1 MCSTLAKFVN
11 ISKKNKTD
19 MSKMKPKMTNKAL
32 HRKIAFS
39 FAFFVLVIVCM
50 AGIVFIERKRL
61 MEIEENTSA
70 ARKTHWDIYYAHQY
84 ITRLAMLGET
94 VAGWNCSDYDDY
106 HKTTLLVDSIL
117 HEISKGNPSCVPSE
131 QIDSLRTL
139 LHTKELHMYLLMRA
153 FHRLSKS
160 DSLLITGLQTIN
172 SHAIDGLVQTGKSG
186 LFPMPQI
193 MELKFLNEDLIRTQE
208 KRMFDFED
216 GSRRISQD
224 NANINVRLLNL
235 IATLDS
241 QIRKEFQNKERN
253 LDEMRQTSMNLISI
267 IIVTTCLLLVLAY
280 VLIQRDVRQRIEIQK
295 RLEESLKQNRMLLS
309 MREKVLLTVSHDIR
323 GPLNTITGSA
333 ELAQNTRDKKKRNCY
348 ITNILDTSRHILK
361 LVNNLLDLSRL
372 NQSKETPNLVPFH
385 LEELLQR
392 IVSFY
397 SQETNKK
404 GLLFRYSF
412 DNLPTAVLN
421 DPDRIEQILDNLISN
436 AIKFTPDGTVCLQ
449 ASYHHGI
456 LLLRVQDTGIG
467 MNQLTIRRVFNPFEK
482 AAPHISAEGF
492 GLGLSI
498 VKGIV
503 NLLGGK
509 ISVSSTEGIGS
520 CFEVSIPMSETN
532 LNKEI
537 PSPVRT
543 FSGILPKRVIAID
556 DDPLQLAV
564 MKEMLERNGVDCITC
579 STAKDV
585 VKAMRE
591 KDYDLLLSDIQ
602 MIGTSGFELLDLLR
616 NSTVGNSRTIP
627 VVAMTA
633 RGDRGNEVFLKAGF
647 AACIYKPFSSSELIS
662 LISTITTSLPV
673 ERKRIDFSA
682 MLSEVSD
689 KKRLLDSFI
698 SQSEKDKRELDM
710 ALKLKDR
717 KKLREITH
725 RMQPM
730 WELLQMKE
738 LLSAYRVL
746 LRDST
751 TNDDAIQKY
760 TQQIIEYTG
769 VLIIEAENEIK
780 RLTNET
786 ENTDS

>member
-1 MCSTLAKFVN
+1 
-11 ISKKNKTD
+11 
-19 MSKMKPKMTNKAL
+19 MSKMKPEMTNKAL

-172 SHAIDGLVQTGKSG
+172 SHAIDGLVQNGKSG

-224 NANINVRLLNL
+224 NANINARLLNL

-241 QIRKEFQNKERN
+241 QVRKEFRNKERN

-333 ELAQNTRDKKKRNCY
+333 ELAQNTRDRKKRNCY

-392 IVSFY
+392 IVSLY

-467 MNQLTIRRVFNPFEK
+467 MNQLTIRRGFNPFEK

-532 LNKEI
+532 LNEEI

-662 LISTITTSLPV
+662 LLSTITTSLPV

-730 WELLQMKE
+730 WELLRMKE

-760 TQQIIEYTG
+760 TQQIIECTG

>member
-1 MCSTLAKFVN
+1 
-11 ISKKNKTD
+11 
-19 MSKMKPKMTNKAL
+19 MSKMKPEMTNKAL

-172 SHAIDGLVQTGKSG
+172 SHAIDGLVQNGKSG

-208 KRMFDFED
+208 KRMFDFEE

-224 NANINVRLLNL
+224 NTNINARLLNL

-241 QIRKEFQNKERN
+241 QVRKEFRNKERN

-333 ELAQNTRDKKKRNCY
+333 ELAQNTRNRKKRNCY

-392 IVSFY
+392 IVSLY

-449 ASYHHGI
+449 ASYHQGI

-532 LNKEI
+532 LNEEI

-662 LISTITTSLPV
+662 LLSTITTSLPV

-730 WELLQMKE
+730 WELLRMKE

-760 TQQIIEYTG
+760 TQQIIECTG

>member
-1 MCSTLAKFVN
+1 
-11 ISKKNKTD
+11 
-19 MSKMKPKMTNKAL
+19 MKPEMTNKAL

-172 SHAIDGLVQTGKSG
+172 SHAIDGLVQNGKSG

-224 NANINVRLLNL
+224 NTNINARLLNL

-241 QIRKEFQNKERN
+241 QVRKEFRNKERN

-333 ELAQNTRDKKKRNCY
+333 ELAQNTRNRKKRNCY

-392 IVSFY
+392 IVSLY

-449 ASYHHGI
+449 ASYHQGI

-532 LNKEI
+532 LNEEI

-662 LISTITTSLPV
+662 LLSTITTSLPV

-730 WELLQMKE
+730 WELLRMKE

-760 TQQIIEYTG
+760 TQQIIECTG

>member
-1 MCSTLAKFVN
+1 
-11 ISKKNKTD
+11 
-19 MSKMKPKMTNKAL
+19 MKPEMTNKAL

-61 MEIEENTSA
+61 MEIEENTSV

-172 SHAIDGLVQTGKSG
+172 SHAIDGLVQNGKSG

-224 NANINVRLLNL
+224 NANINARLLNL

-241 QIRKEFQNKERN
+241 QVRKEFRNKERN

-333 ELAQNTRDKKKRNCY
+333 ELAQNTRDRKKRNCY

-392 IVSFY
+392 IVSLY

-449 ASYHHGI
+449 ASYHQGI

-509 ISVSSTEGIGS
+509 ISVSSTERIGS

-662 LISTITTSLPV
+662 LLSTITTSLPV

-689 KKRLLDSFI
+689 KKRPLDSFI

-730 WELLQMKE
+730 WELLRMKE

-760 TQQIIEYTG
+760 TQQIIECTG

>member
-1 MCSTLAKFVN
+1 
-11 ISKKNKTD
+11 
-19 MSKMKPKMTNKAL
+19 MSKMKPEMTNKAL

-172 SHAIDGLVQTGKSG
+172 SYAIDGLVQNGKSG

-224 NANINVRLLNL
+224 NTNINTRLLNL

-241 QIRKEFQNKERN
+241 QVRKEFRNKERN

-333 ELAQNTRDKKKRNCY
+333 ELAQNTRNRKKRNCY

-392 IVSFY
+392 IVSLY

-449 ASYHHGI
+449 ASYHQGI

-532 LNKEI
+532 LNEEI

-662 LISTITTSLPV
+662 LLSTITTSLPV

-689 KKRLLDSFI
+689 KKKLLDSFI

-760 TQQIIEYTG
+760 TQQIIECTG

>member
-1 MCSTLAKFVN
+1 
-11 ISKKNKTD
+11 
-19 MSKMKPKMTNKAL
+19 MKPEMTNKAL

-172 SHAIDGLVQTGKSG
+172 SHAIDGLVQNGKSG

-193 MELKFLNEDLIRTQE
+193 MELRFLNEDLIRTQE

-224 NANINVRLLNL
+224 NANINARLLNL

-241 QIRKEFQNKERN
+241 QVRKEFRNKERN

-333 ELAQNTRDKKKRNCY
+333 ELAQNTRDRKKRNCY

-392 IVSFY
+392 IVSLY

-532 LNKEI
+532 LNEEI

-662 LISTITTSLPV
+662 LLSTITTSLPV

-760 TQQIIEYTG
+760 TQQIIECTG

>member
-1 MCSTLAKFVN
+1 
-11 ISKKNKTD
+11 
-19 MSKMKPKMTNKAL
+19 MKPEMTNKAL

-153 FHRLSKS
+153 FHKLSKS

-172 SHAIDGLVQTGKSG
+172 SHAIDGLVQNGKSG

-224 NANINVRLLNL
+224 NANINARLLNL

-241 QIRKEFQNKERN
+241 QVRKEFRNKERN

-333 ELAQNTRDKKKRNCY
+333 ELAQNTRDRKKRNCY

-392 IVSFY
+392 IVSLY
-397 SQETNKK
+397 SQETSKK

-662 LISTITTSLPV
+662 LLSTITTSLPV

-730 WELLQMKE
+730 WELLRMKE

-760 TQQIIEYTG
+760 TQQIIECTG
-769 VLIIEAENEIK
+769 VLIIEAENEIR

>member
-1 MCSTLAKFVN
+1 
-11 ISKKNKTD
+11 
-19 MSKMKPKMTNKAL
+19 MKPEMTNKAL

-172 SHAIDGLVQTGKSG
+172 SHAIDGLVQNGKSG

-224 NANINVRLLNL
+224 NANINARLLNL

-241 QIRKEFQNKERN
+241 QVRKEFRNKERN

-333 ELAQNTRDKKKRNCY
+333 ELAQNTRNRKKRNCY

-372 NQSKETPNLVPFH
+372 NQSKETPNLVSFH

-392 IVSFY
+392 IVSLY

-449 ASYHHGI
+449 ASYHQGI

-662 LISTITTSLPV
+662 LLSTITTSLPV

-730 WELLQMKE
+730 WELLRMKE

-760 TQQIIEYTG
+760 TQQIIECTG

>member
-1 MCSTLAKFVN
+1 
-11 ISKKNKTD
+11 
-19 MSKMKPKMTNKAL
+19 MTNKAL

-172 SHAIDGLVQTGKSG
+172 SHAIDGLVQNGKSG

-193 MELKFLNEDLIRTQE
+193 MELKFLNEDLIRTQK

-224 NANINVRLLNL
+224 NTNINARLLNL

-241 QIRKEFQNKERN
+241 QVRKEFRNKERN

-333 ELAQNTRDKKKRNCY
+333 ELAQNTRDRKKRNCY

-392 IVSFY
+392 IVSLY

-449 ASYHHGI
+449 ASYHQGI

-532 LNKEI
+532 LNEEI

-662 LISTITTSLPV
+662 LLSTITTSLPV

-730 WELLQMKE
+730 WELLRMKE

-760 TQQIIEYTG
+760 TQQIIECTG

>member
-1 MCSTLAKFVN
+1 
-11 ISKKNKTD
+11 
-19 MSKMKPKMTNKAL
+19 MSKMKPEMTNKAL

-172 SHAIDGLVQTGKSG
+172 SHAIDGLVQNGKSG

-224 NANINVRLLNL
+224 NANINARLLNL

-241 QIRKEFQNKERN
+241 QVRKEFRNKERN

-295 RLEESLKQNRMLLS
+295 RLEESLKQNRILLS

-333 ELAQNTRDKKKRNCY
+333 ELAQNTRDRKKRNCY

-392 IVSFY
+392 IVSLY

-532 LNKEI
+532 LNREI

-662 LISTITTSLPV
+662 LLSTITTSLPV

-730 WELLQMKE
+730 WELLRMKE

-760 TQQIIEYTG
+760 TQQIIECTG

>member
-1 MCSTLAKFVN
+1 
-11 ISKKNKTD
+11 
-19 MSKMKPKMTNKAL
+19 MSKMKPEMTNKAL

-139 LHTKELHMYLLMRA
+139 LHTKELHIYLLMRA

-172 SHAIDGLVQTGKSG
+172 SHAIDGLVQNGKSG

-224 NANINVRLLNL
+224 NANINARLLNL

-241 QIRKEFQNKERN
+241 QVRKEFRNKERN

-333 ELAQNTRDKKKRNCY
+333 ELAQNTRDRKKRNCY

-392 IVSFY
+392 IVSLY

-449 ASYHHGI
+449 ASYHQGI

-662 LISTITTSLPV
+662 LLSTITTSLPV

-730 WELLQMKE
+730 WELLRMKE

-760 TQQIIEYTG
+760 TQQIIECTG

>member
-1 MCSTLAKFVN
+1 
-11 ISKKNKTD
+11 
-19 MSKMKPKMTNKAL
+19 MKPEMTNKAL

-172 SHAIDGLVQTGKSG
+172 SHAIDGLVQNGKSG

-224 NANINVRLLNL
+224 NTNINARLLNL
-235 IATLDS
+235 IATFDS
-241 QIRKEFQNKERN
+241 QVRKEFRNKERN

-333 ELAQNTRDKKKRNCY
+333 ELAQNTRNRKKRNCY

-392 IVSFY
+392 IVSLY

-449 ASYHHGI
+449 ASYHQGI

-532 LNKEI
+532 LNEEI

-662 LISTITTSLPV
+662 LLSTITTSLPV

-730 WELLQMKE
+730 WELLRMKE

-760 TQQIIEYTG
+760 TQQIIECTG

>member
-1 MCSTLAKFVN
+1 
-11 ISKKNKTD
+11 
-19 MSKMKPKMTNKAL
+19 MKPEVTNKAL

-172 SHAIDGLVQTGKSG
+172 SHAIDGLVQNGKSG

-224 NANINVRLLNL
+224 NANINARLLNL

-241 QIRKEFQNKERN
+241 QVRKEFRNKERN

-333 ELAQNTRDKKKRNCY
+333 ELAQNTRDRKKRNCY

-392 IVSFY
+392 IVLLY

-449 ASYHHGI
+449 ASYHQGI

-532 LNKEI
+532 LNEEI

-564 MKEMLERNGVDCITC
+564 MKEILERNGVDCITC
-579 STAKDV
+579 STAKGV

-662 LISTITTSLPV
+662 LLSTITTSLPV

-760 TQQIIEYTG
+760 TQQIIECTG

>member
-1 MCSTLAKFVN
+1 
-11 ISKKNKTD
+11 
-19 MSKMKPKMTNKAL
+19 MSKMKPEMTNKAL

-172 SHAIDGLVQTGKSG
+172 SHAIDGLVQNGKSG

-224 NANINVRLLNL
+224 NANINARLLNL

-241 QIRKEFQNKERN
+241 QVRKEFRNKERN

-333 ELAQNTRDKKKRNCY
+333 ELAQNTRDRKKRNCY

-392 IVSFY
+392 IVSLY

-532 LNKEI
+532 LNEEI

-662 LISTITTSLPV
+662 LLSTITTSLPV

-730 WELLQMKE
+730 WELLRMKE

-760 TQQIIEYTG
+760 TQQIIECTG

-786 ENTDS
+786 ENIDS

>member
-1 MCSTLAKFVN
+1 
-11 ISKKNKTD
+11 
-19 MSKMKPKMTNKAL
+19 MKPEMTNKAL

-172 SHAIDGLVQTGKSG
+172 SHAIDGLVQNGKSG

-224 NANINVRLLNL
+224 NTNINTRLLNL

-241 QIRKEFQNKERN
+241 QVRKEFRNKERN

-333 ELAQNTRDKKKRNCY
+333 ELAQNTRNRKKRNCY

-392 IVSFY
+392 IVSLY

-449 ASYHHGI
+449 ASYHQGI

-532 LNKEI
+532 LNEEI

-662 LISTITTSLPV
+662 LLSTITTSLPV

-730 WELLQMKE
+730 WELLRMKE

-760 TQQIIEYTG
+760 TQQIIECTG

>member
-1 MCSTLAKFVN
+1 
-11 ISKKNKTD
+11 
-19 MSKMKPKMTNKAL
+19 MSKMKPEMTNKAL

-50 AGIVFIERKRL
+50 AEIVFIERKRL

-172 SHAIDGLVQTGKSG
+172 SHAIDGLVQNGKSG

-224 NANINVRLLNL
+224 NANINARLLNL

-241 QIRKEFQNKERN
+241 QVRKEFRNKERN

-333 ELAQNTRDKKKRNCY
+333 ELAQNTRDRKKRNCY

-392 IVSFY
+392 IVSLY

-532 LNKEI
+532 LNREI

-662 LISTITTSLPV
+662 LLSTITTSLPV

-730 WELLQMKE
+730 WELLRMKE

-760 TQQIIEYTG
+760 TQQIIECTG

>member
-1 MCSTLAKFVN
+1 M
-11 ISKKNKTD
+11 
-19 MSKMKPKMTNKAL
+19 
-32 HRKIAFS
+32 
-39 FAFFVLVIVCM
+39 
-50 AGIVFIERKRL
+50 FIERKRL

-94 VAGWNCSDYDDY
+94 VAGWNCSDYDNY

-172 SHAIDGLVQTGKSG
+172 SHAIDGLVQNGKSG

-208 KRMFDFED
+208 KKMFDFED

-224 NANINVRLLNL
+224 NTNINARLLNL

-241 QIRKEFQNKERN
+241 QVRKEFRNKERN

-333 ELAQNTRDKKKRNCY
+333 ELAQNTRDRKKRNCY

-372 NQSKETPNLVPFH
+372 NQSKEKPNLVPFH

-392 IVSFY
+392 IVSLY

-449 ASYHHGI
+449 AYHHGI

-509 ISVSSTEGIGS
+509 ISVSSTEEIGS

-662 LISTITTSLPV
+662 LLSTITTSLPV
-673 ERKRIDFSA
+673 EKKRIDFSA

-730 WELLQMKE
+730 WELLRMKE

-760 TQQIIEYTG
+760 TQQIIECTG

>member
-1 MCSTLAKFVN
+1 
-11 ISKKNKTD
+11 
-19 MSKMKPKMTNKAL
+19 MKPEMTNKAL

-172 SHAIDGLVQTGKSG
+172 SHAIDGLVQNGKSG

-224 NANINVRLLNL
+224 NTNINARLLNL

-241 QIRKEFQNKERN
+241 QVRKEFRNKERN

-333 ELAQNTRDKKKRNCY
+333 ELAQNTRNRKKRNCY

-392 IVSFY
+392 IVSLY

-449 ASYHHGI
+449 ASYHQGI

-532 LNKEI
+532 LNEEI

-662 LISTITTSLPV
+662 LLSTITTSLPI

-730 WELLQMKE
+730 WELLRMKE

-760 TQQIIEYTG
+760 TQQIIECTG

>member
-1 MCSTLAKFVN
+1 
-11 ISKKNKTD
+11 
-19 MSKMKPKMTNKAL
+19 MSKMKPEMTNKAL

-172 SHAIDGLVQTGKSG
+172 SYAIDGLVQNGKSG

-193 MELKFLNEDLIRTQE
+193 MELKFLNEDLIRAQE

-224 NANINVRLLNL
+224 NTNINTRLLNL

-241 QIRKEFQNKERN
+241 QVRKEFRNKERN

-333 ELAQNTRDKKKRNCY
+333 ELAQNTRNRKKRNCY

-392 IVSFY
+392 IVSLY

-449 ASYHHGI
+449 ASYHQGI

-532 LNKEI
+532 LNEEI

-662 LISTITTSLPV
+662 LLSTITTSLPV

-760 TQQIIEYTG
+760 TQQIIECTG

>member
-1 MCSTLAKFVN
+1 
-11 ISKKNKTD
+11 
-19 MSKMKPKMTNKAL
+19 MSKMKPEMTNKAL

-172 SHAIDGLVQTGKSG
+172 SHAIDGLVQNGKSG

-224 NANINVRLLNL
+224 NANINARLLNL

-241 QIRKEFQNKERN
+241 QVRKEFRNKERN

-333 ELAQNTRDKKKRNCY
+333 ELAQNTRDRKKRNCY

-392 IVSFY
+392 IVSLY

-532 LNKEI
+532 LNEEI

-579 STAKDV
+579 STAKDM

-662 LISTITTSLPV
+662 LLSTITTSLPV

-760 TQQIIEYTG
+760 TQQIIECTG

>member
-1 MCSTLAKFVN
+1 
-11 ISKKNKTD
+11 
-19 MSKMKPKMTNKAL
+19 MSKMKPEMTNKAL

-172 SHAIDGLVQTGKSG
+172 SHAIDGLVQNGKSG

-224 NANINVRLLNL
+224 NANINARLLNL

-241 QIRKEFQNKERN
+241 QVRKEFRNKERN

-333 ELAQNTRDKKKRNCY
+333 ELAQNTRDRKKRNCY

-392 IVSFY
+392 IVSLY

-449 ASYHHGI
+449 ASYHQGI

-662 LISTITTSLPV
+662 LLSTITTSLPV

-730 WELLQMKE
+730 WELLRMKE

-751 TNDDAIQKY
+751 TNDDVIQKY
-760 TQQIIEYTG
+760 TQQIIECTG

>member
-1 MCSTLAKFVN
+1 
-11 ISKKNKTD
+11 
-19 MSKMKPKMTNKAL
+19 MSKMKPEMTNKAL

-153 FHRLSKS
+153 VHRLSKS

-172 SHAIDGLVQTGKSG
+172 SHAIDGLVQNGKSG

-224 NANINVRLLNL
+224 NANINARLLNL

-241 QIRKEFQNKERN
+241 QVRKEFRNKERN

-333 ELAQNTRDKKKRNCY
+333 ELAQNTRNRKKRNCY

-392 IVSFY
+392 IVSLY

-412 DNLPTAVLN
+412 DNLPIAVLN

-602 MIGTSGFELLDLLR
+602 MIGTSGFELLVLLR

-662 LISTITTSLPV
+662 LLSTITTSLPV

-730 WELLQMKE
+730 WELLRMKE

-751 TNDDAIQKY
+751 TNDDVIQKY
-760 TQQIIEYTG
+760 TQQIIECTG

>member
-1 MCSTLAKFVN
+1 
-11 ISKKNKTD
+11 
-19 MSKMKPKMTNKAL
+19 MKPEMTNKAL

-153 FHRLSKS
+153 FHKLSKS

-172 SHAIDGLVQTGKSG
+172 SHAIDGLVQNGKSG

-224 NANINVRLLNL
+224 NANINARLLNL

-241 QIRKEFQNKERN
+241 QVRKEFRNKERN

-333 ELAQNTRDKKKRNCY
+333 ELAQNTRDRKKRNCY

-392 IVSFY
+392 IVSLY

-449 ASYHHGI
+449 ASYHQGI

-662 LISTITTSLPV
+662 LLSTITTSLPV

-730 WELLQMKE
+730 WELLRMKE

-760 TQQIIEYTG
+760 TQQIIECTG

>member
-1 MCSTLAKFVN
+1 
-11 ISKKNKTD
+11 
-19 MSKMKPKMTNKAL
+19 MSKMKPEMTNKAL

-172 SHAIDGLVQTGKSG
+172 SHAIDGLVQNGKSG

-224 NANINVRLLNL
+224 NANINARLLNL

-241 QIRKEFQNKERN
+241 QVRKEFRNKERN

-333 ELAQNTRDKKKRNCY
+333 ELAQNTRDRKKRNCY

-392 IVSFY
+392 IVSLY

-482 AAPHISAEGF
+482 AAPHISVEGF

-532 LNKEI
+532 LNEEI

-662 LISTITTSLPV
+662 LLSTITTSLPV

-730 WELLQMKE
+730 WELLRMKE

-760 TQQIIEYTG
+760 TQQIIECTG

>member
-1 MCSTLAKFVN
+1 
-11 ISKKNKTD
+11 
-19 MSKMKPKMTNKAL
+19 MKPEMTNKAL

-172 SHAIDGLVQTGKSG
+172 SHAIDGLVQNGKSG

-224 NANINVRLLNL
+224 NANINARLLNL

-333 ELAQNTRDKKKRNCY
+333 ELAQNTRNRKKRNCY

-392 IVSFY
+392 IVSLY

-449 ASYHHGI
+449 ASYHQGI

-532 LNKEI
+532 LNEEI

-662 LISTITTSLPV
+662 LLSTITTSLPV

-760 TQQIIEYTG
+760 TQQIIECTG

>member
-1 MCSTLAKFVN
+1 
-11 ISKKNKTD
+11 
-19 MSKMKPKMTNKAL
+19 MSKMKPEMTNKAL

-139 LHTKELHMYLLMRA
+139 LHTKELHIYLLMRA

-172 SHAIDGLVQTGKSG
+172 SHAIDGLVQNGKSG

-224 NANINVRLLNL
+224 NANINARLLNL

-241 QIRKEFQNKERN
+241 QVRKEFRNKERN
-253 LDEMRQTSMNLISI
+253 LDEMKQTSMNLISI

-333 ELAQNTRDKKKRNCY
+333 ELAQNTRDRKKRNCY

-392 IVSFY
+392 IVSLY

-449 ASYHHGI
+449 ASYHQGI

-556 DDPLQLAV
+556 DDQLQLAV

-662 LISTITTSLPV
+662 LLSTITTSLPV

-730 WELLQMKE
+730 WELLRMKE

-760 TQQIIEYTG
+760 TQQIIECTG

>member
-1 MCSTLAKFVN
+1 
-11 ISKKNKTD
+11 
-19 MSKMKPKMTNKAL
+19 MSKMKPEMTNKAL

-172 SHAIDGLVQTGKSG
+172 SHAIDGLVQNGKSG

-224 NANINVRLLNL
+224 NANINARLLNL

-241 QIRKEFQNKERN
+241 QVRKEFRNKERN

-333 ELAQNTRDKKKRNCY
+333 ELAQNTRDRKKRNCY

-392 IVSFY
+392 IVSLY

-449 ASYHHGI
+449 ASYHQGI

-662 LISTITTSLPV
+662 LLSTITTSLPV

-730 WELLQMKE
+730 WELLRMKE

-760 TQQIIEYTG
+760 TQQIIECTG

>member
-1 MCSTLAKFVN
+1 
-11 ISKKNKTD
+11 
-19 MSKMKPKMTNKAL
+19 MKPEMTNKAL

-172 SHAIDGLVQTGKSG
+172 SHAIDGLVQNGKSG

-224 NANINVRLLNL
+224 NANINARLLNL

-241 QIRKEFQNKERN
+241 QVRKEFRNKERN

-333 ELAQNTRDKKKRNCY
+333 ELAQNTRDRKKRNCY

-392 IVSFY
+392 IVSLY

-449 ASYHHGI
+449 ASYHQGI

-662 LISTITTSLPV
+662 LLSTITTSLPV

-730 WELLQMKE
+730 WELLRMKE

-751 TNDDAIQKY
+751 TNDDVIQKY
-760 TQQIIEYTG
+760 TQQIIECTG

>member
-1 MCSTLAKFVN
+1 
-11 ISKKNKTD
+11 
-19 MSKMKPKMTNKAL
+19 MSKMKPEMTNKAL

-172 SHAIDGLVQTGKSG
+172 SHAIDGLVQNGKSG

-224 NANINVRLLNL
+224 NANINARLLNL

-241 QIRKEFQNKERN
+241 QVRKEFRNKERN

-333 ELAQNTRDKKKRNCY
+333 ELAQNTRDRKKRNCY

-392 IVSFY
+392 IVSLY

-532 LNKEI
+532 LNEEI

-662 LISTITTSLPV
+662 LLSTITTSLPV

-717 KKLREITH
+717 KKLRETTH

-730 WELLQMKE
+730 WELLRMKE

-760 TQQIIEYTG
+760 TQQIIECTG

>member
-1 MCSTLAKFVN
+1 
-11 ISKKNKTD
+11 
-19 MSKMKPKMTNKAL
+19 MSKMKPEMTNKAL

-172 SHAIDGLVQTGKSG
+172 SYAIDGLVQNGKSG

-224 NANINVRLLNL
+224 NTNINTRLLNL

-241 QIRKEFQNKERN
+241 QVRKEFRNKERN

-333 ELAQNTRDKKKRNCY
+333 ELAQNTRNRKKRNCY

-392 IVSFY
+392 IVSLY

-449 ASYHHGI
+449 ASYHQGI

-532 LNKEI
+532 LNEEI

-662 LISTITTSLPV
+662 LLSTITTSLPV

-698 SQSEKDKRELDM
+698 SQSEKDNRELDM

-760 TQQIIEYTG
+760 TQQIIECTG

>member
-1 MCSTLAKFVN
+1 
-11 ISKKNKTD
+11 
-19 MSKMKPKMTNKAL
+19 MKPEMTNKAL

-172 SHAIDGLVQTGKSG
+172 SHAIDGLVQNGKSG

-224 NANINVRLLNL
+224 NTNINARLLNL

-241 QIRKEFQNKERN
+241 QVRKEFRNKERN

-333 ELAQNTRDKKKRNCY
+333 ELAQNTRNRKKRNCY

-372 NQSKETPNLVPFH
+372 NQSKETPNLVLFH

-392 IVSFY
+392 IVSLY

-449 ASYHHGI
+449 ASYHQGI

-532 LNKEI
+532 LNEEI

-662 LISTITTSLPV
+662 LLSTITTSLPV

-730 WELLQMKE
+730 WELLRMKE

-760 TQQIIEYTG
+760 TQQIIECTG

>member
-1 MCSTLAKFVN
+1 
-11 ISKKNKTD
+11 
-19 MSKMKPKMTNKAL
+19 MSKMKPEMTNKAL

-172 SHAIDGLVQTGKSG
+172 SHAIDGLVQNGKSG

-224 NANINVRLLNL
+224 NANINARLLNL

-241 QIRKEFQNKERN
+241 QVRKEFRNKERN

-333 ELAQNTRDKKKRNCY
+333 ELAQNTRDRKKRNCY

-392 IVSFY
+392 IVLLY

-449 ASYHHGI
+449 ASYHQGI

-532 LNKEI
+532 LNEEI

-662 LISTITTSLPV
+662 LLSTITTSLPV

-760 TQQIIEYTG
+760 TQQIIECTG

>member
-1 MCSTLAKFVN
+1 
-11 ISKKNKTD
+11 
-19 MSKMKPKMTNKAL
+19 MSKMKPEMTNKAL

-153 FHRLSKS
+153 FHKLSKS

-172 SHAIDGLVQTGKSG
+172 SHAIDGLVQNGKSG

-224 NANINVRLLNL
+224 NANINARLLNL

-241 QIRKEFQNKERN
+241 QVRKEFRNKERN

-333 ELAQNTRDKKKRNCY
+333 ELAQNTRDRKKRNCY

-392 IVSFY
+392 IVSLY

-449 ASYHHGI
+449 ASYHQGI

-532 LNKEI
+532 LNEEI

-543 FSGILPKRVIAID
+543 FSGILPKKVIAID

-662 LISTITTSLPV
+662 LLSTITTSLPV

-730 WELLQMKE
+730 WELLRMKE

-760 TQQIIEYTG
+760 TQQIIECTG

>member
-1 MCSTLAKFVN
+1 
-11 ISKKNKTD
+11 
-19 MSKMKPKMTNKAL
+19 MSKMKPEMTNKAL

-172 SHAIDGLVQTGKSG
+172 SYAIDGLVQNGKSG

-224 NANINVRLLNL
+224 NTNINTRLLNL

-241 QIRKEFQNKERN
+241 QVRKEFRNKERN

-333 ELAQNTRDKKKRNCY
+333 ELAQNTRDRKKRNCY

-392 IVSFY
+392 IVSLY

-449 ASYHHGI
+449 ASYHQGI

-532 LNKEI
+532 LNEEI

-662 LISTITTSLPV
+662 LLSTITTSLPV

-730 WELLQMKE
+730 WELLRMKE

-760 TQQIIEYTG
+760 TQQIIECTG

>member
-1 MCSTLAKFVN
+1 
-11 ISKKNKTD
+11 
-19 MSKMKPKMTNKAL
+19 MSKMKPEMTNKAL

-153 FHRLSKS
+153 FHKLSKS

-172 SHAIDGLVQTGKSG
+172 SHAIDGLVQNGKSG

-224 NANINVRLLNL
+224 NANINARLLNL

-241 QIRKEFQNKERN
+241 QVRKEFRNKERN

-333 ELAQNTRDKKKRNCY
+333 ELAQNTRDRKKRNCY

-361 LVNNLLDLSRL
+361 LVNNLLDLLRL

-392 IVSFY
+392 IVSLY

-662 LISTITTSLPV
+662 LLSTITTSLPV

-760 TQQIIEYTG
+760 TQQIIECTG

>member
-1 MCSTLAKFVN
+1 
-11 ISKKNKTD
+11 
-19 MSKMKPKMTNKAL
+19 MSKMKPEMTNKAL

-172 SHAIDGLVQTGKSG
+172 SHAIDGLVQNGKSG

-224 NANINVRLLNL
+224 NANINTRLLNL

-241 QIRKEFQNKERN
+241 QVRKEFRNKERN

-333 ELAQNTRDKKKRNCY
+333 ELAQNTRDRKKRNCY

-392 IVSFY
+392 IVSLY

-449 ASYHHGI
+449 ASYHQGI

-602 MIGTSGFELLDLLR
+602 MIGTSGFELLVLLR

-662 LISTITTSLPV
+662 LLSTITTYLPV

-698 SQSEKDKRELDM
+698 SQSEKDKRELDT

-730 WELLQMKE
+730 WELLRMKE

-751 TNDDAIQKY
+751 TNDDVIQKY
-760 TQQIIEYTG
+760 TQQIIECTG

>member
-1 MCSTLAKFVN
+1 
-11 ISKKNKTD
+11 
-19 MSKMKPKMTNKAL
+19 MSKMKPEMTNKAL

-172 SHAIDGLVQTGKSG
+172 SHAIDGLVQNGKSG

-224 NANINVRLLNL
+224 NTNINARLLNL

-241 QIRKEFQNKERN
+241 QVRKEFRNKERN

-333 ELAQNTRDKKKRNCY
+333 ELAQNTRNRKKRNCY

-392 IVSFY
+392 IVSLY

-449 ASYHHGI
+449 ASYHQGI

-509 ISVSSTEGIGS
+509 ISVSSAEGIGS

-532 LNKEI
+532 LNEEI

-662 LISTITTSLPV
+662 LLSTITTSLPV

-730 WELLQMKE
+730 WELLRMKE

-760 TQQIIEYTG
+760 TQQIIECTG